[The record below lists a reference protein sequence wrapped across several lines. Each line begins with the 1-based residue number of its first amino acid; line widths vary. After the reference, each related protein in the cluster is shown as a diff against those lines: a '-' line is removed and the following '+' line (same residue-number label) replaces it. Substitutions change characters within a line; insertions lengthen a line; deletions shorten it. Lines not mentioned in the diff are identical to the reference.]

1 VNRQIR
7 VKRLIEAA
15 QIQERVAQLGR
26 QITAEYDGRP
36 LTVIGVLTGSL
47 VLVSDLIRSIELPIR
62 VGMIRASSYAGR
74 TTAGTAVSLDLNL
87 LPDIGGRDVLIV
99 DDVFDSGRT
108 LTAIV
113 EGLRSADAASVRAA
127 VLLWKDRPR
136 ETQWTPH
143 YFGFKIP
150 DVFVVGYGLDYND
163 EHRSLPYV
171 AALDPDDL

>member
-1 VNRQIR
+1 VR
-7 VKRLIEAA
+7 RLIEAA
-15 QIQERVAQLGR
+15 AIQDRVAQLGR
-26 QITAEYDGRP
+26 QITNDYIGRP
-36 LTVIGVLTGSL
+36 LTIVGVLTGSL
-47 VLVSDLIRSIELPIR
+47 VLVSDLIRSIELPLR

-74 TTAGTAVSLDLNL
+74 TTTGTEVSVDLNL
-87 LPDIGGRDVLIV
+87 LPEVRGRDVLIV

-108 LTAIV
+108 LTAVV
-113 EGLRSADAASVRAA
+113 EQLKTAEATSVRAA
-127 VLLWKDRPR
+127 VLLWKDRAR
-136 ETQWTPH
+136 ETEWTPD

>member
-1 VNRQIR
+1 VR
-7 VKRLIEAA
+7 RLIEAA
-15 QIQERVAQLGR
+15 EIQERVAQLGR
-26 QITAEYDGRP
+26 AISGDYRGRP

-47 VLVSDLIRSIELPIR
+47 VLVSDLIRSIDVPLR
-62 VGMIRASSYAGR
+62 LGMIRSSSYAGR
-74 TTAGTAVSLDLNL
+74 TTTGTEVSVDLNL
-87 LPDIGGRDVLIV
+87 LPDVRDRDVLIV

-113 EGLRSADAASVRAA
+113 ERLETAGASTVRAA
-127 VLLWKDRPR
+127 VLLWKDRVR
-136 ETQWTPH
+136 ETEWSPD

-171 AALDPDDL
+171 AALEPDDL

>member
-1 VNRQIR
+1 VR
-7 VKRLIEAA
+7 RLIEAA
-15 QIQERVAQLGR
+15 EIQERVAQLGR
-26 QITAEYDGRP
+26 QITADYHGRP

-47 VLVSDLIRSIELPIR
+47 VLVSDLIRTIDLPIR

-74 TTAGTAVSLDLNL
+74 TTTGSEVALDASM
-87 LPDIGGRDVLIV
+87 LPDVRGRDVLIV

-113 EGLRSADAASVRAA
+113 ERLKAAETASVRAA
-127 VLLWKDRPR
+127 VLLWKNRPR
-136 ETQWTPH
+136 DTQWAPD

-171 AALDPDDL
+171 AALESGDL

>member
-1 VNRQIR
+1 VR
-7 VKRLIEAA
+7 RLIEAA
-15 QIQERVAQLGR
+15 QIQERVAELGR
-26 QITAEYDGRP
+26 QITSDYDGRP
-36 LTVIGVLTGSL
+36 LTVVGVLTGSL
-47 VLVSDLIRSIELPIR
+47 VLVSDLIRTIELPIR

-74 TTAGTAVSLDLNL
+74 TTTGTAVSVDLNL
-87 LPDIGGRDVLIV
+87 LPDIRARDVLIV

-113 EGLRSADAASVRAA
+113 DGMKSAEAASVRAA

-136 ETQWTPH
+136 DTHWTPD